1 MDAKMAPKEPD
12 QKTNDK
18 KKEEN
23 LQPVK
28 EKETPMSE
36 KDPGT
41 FSGCVVS

>member
-1 MDAKMAPKEPD
+1 L

-41 FSGCVVS
+41 FSGCVVF